1 MAVAVSG
8 ALSLSSI
15 AAEFGGTAE
24 LPLSAFYRGAGRVPA
39 AGAPNLRIPTNGTIS
54 FSEFRGGTLT
64 AVVDYEIISGGGGGG
79 HGVGDGTSSGRAG
92 SGGATTI
99 TSAGE
104 QLVSA
109 AGGLGGLNGQ
119 APRSG
124 NDGEAT
130 VYGPGGAGGNVNS
143 AGGAAPISFYG
154 AGGGGGGG
162 DNPSTYDSF
171 GAGGFGGS
179 AGTRRIGSIEVV
191 YGTVLTVSIG
201 ARGLGSTAGYRGG
214 DGAAGYAR
222 LTWDEKAASFTAS
235 GSVVVD

>member
-1 MAVAVSG
+1 MAVMVSG

-15 AAEFGGTAE
+15 AAEFGGDAE
-24 LPLSAFYRGAGRVPA
+24 LPLSAFYRGAGRVPE
-39 AGAPNLRIPTNGTIS
+39 AGAPNRGIPASGAIS
-54 FSEFRGGTLT
+54 FSAFRGGARM
-64 AVVDYEIISGGGGGG
+64 AVVDYEIIGGGGGGG

-104 QLVSA
+104 QKVA
-109 AGGLGGLNGQ
+109 AASGLGGLNGQ

-124 NDGEAT
+124 NNGEGTA
-130 VYGPGGAGGNVNS
+130 YGPGGTGGNVNS
-143 AGGAAPISFYG
+143 AGGTAPSSSYG

-162 DNPSTYDSF
+162 DNPSTYDSS

-179 AGTRRIGSIEVV
+179 AGTRRINSIEVV
-191 YGTVLTVSIG
+191 YGALLTVSIG

-235 GSVVVD
+235 GSVTVD

>member
-24 LPLSAFYRGAGRVPA
+24 LSLSAFYRGAGRVPA
-39 AGAPNLRIPTNGTIS
+39 AGAPNLRIPVSGAIS
-54 FSEFRGGTLT
+54 FSAIRGGALT
-64 AVVDYEIISGGGGGG
+64 AVVDYEIIGGGGGGG
-79 HGVGDGTSSGRAG
+79 HGVGDGTASGRAG
-92 SGGATTI
+92 AGVPTI
-99 TSAGE
+99 VTSNST
-104 QLVSA
+104 QSVSA

-124 NDGEAT
+124 NNGEGTA
-130 VYGPGGAGGNVNS
+130 YGPGGAGGNVNS
-143 AGGAAPISFYG
+143 AGGAAPSSSYG

-162 DNPSTYDSF
+162 DNPSTYDSS

-179 AGTRRIGSIEVV
+179 AATRRIGSLEVV
-191 YGTVLTVSIG
+191 YGDVLTVSIG
-201 ARGLGSTAGYRGG
+201 SGGSGSIAGYRGG

-222 LTWDEKAASFTAS
+222 LAWDEKTASFTAS
-235 GSVVVD
+235 GVVAVD

>member
-15 AAEFGGTAE
+15 AAEFGGDAE
-24 LPLSAFYRGAGRVPA
+24 LHLSDFYRGAGRVPA
-39 AGAPNLRIPTNGTIS
+39 AGSPNWGIPANGAIS
-54 FSEFRGGTLT
+54 FSAFRGGALT
-64 AVVDYEIISGGGGGG
+64 AVVEYEIIGGGGGGG

-92 SGGATTI
+92 SGGATSI
-99 TSAGE
+99 TSAGRE
-104 QLVSA
+104 LVLA

-124 NDGEAT
+124 SDGEAT

-143 AGGAAPISFYG
+143 AGGAAPLSSYG

-162 DNPSTYDSF
+162 DNPSTYDSS

-179 AGTRRIGSIEVV
+179 AGARRIGSIEVV
-191 YGTVLTVSIG
+191 YGAVLTVSIG

-222 LTWDEKAASFTAS
+222 LTWDEKTASVTAS
-235 GSVVVD
+235 GKVVID

>member
-1 MAVAVSG
+1 MVSG

-15 AAEFGGTAE
+15 AAEFGGDAE
-24 LPLSAFYRGAGRVPA
+24 LLLSAFYRGAGRVPA
-39 AGAPNLRIPTNGTIS
+39 VGSPNRGIPANGAIS
-54 FSEFRGGTLT
+54 FSAFRGGALT
-64 AVVDYEIISGGGGGG
+64 AVVEYEMIGGGGGGG
-79 HGVGDGTSSGRAG
+79 HGVGDGTASGRAD
-92 SGGATTI
+92 SGGATAI
-99 TSAGE
+99 TSAVRH
-104 QLVSA
+104 LVSA

-130 VYGPGGAGGNVNS
+130 VYGLGGAGGNINS
-143 AGGAAPISFYG
+143 AGGAALISSYG

-162 DNPSTYDSF
+162 DNPSTYDSS

-191 YGTVLTVSIG
+191 YGAVLIVSIG

-235 GSVVVD
+235 GTVVID